1 MNKQIILKDLIIG
14 FFIGLIVTVLGC
26 YLFLKFYTQYEF
38 IEGINAIKS
47 EGYLGKLIALSAV
60 LNVLAFF
67 VLLKFNKE
75 IIARGIVFATIFL
88 AILTMFI

>member
-1 MNKQIILKDLIIG
+1 MNKQLILKDLIIG
-14 FFIGLIVTVLGC
+14 FFIGIIVTVLGC

-38 IEGINAIKS
+38 VEGINAIKS

-60 LNVLAFF
+60 LNVLGFF
-67 VLLKFNKE
+67 VLLKFDKE
-75 IIARGIVFATIFL
+75 IVARGIVFATIFL

>member
-14 FFIGLIVTVLGC
+14 FFIGLIFTVLGC